1 MWYIFLDYY
10 SGDVGGVCSNENEVI
25 RSEEECSN
33 AVSKLD
39 FEVSRTDYWRGS
51 RNHDIPSGC
60 SIRDPKLGR
69 TDEKQLHMESSETG
83 VGTGRSD
90 LIPICK
96 LGSYIGS
103 LFISM
108 I

>member
-25 RSEEECSN
+25 RSVKECSN

-39 FEVSRTDYWRGS
+39 FEVSVTNYWFGS
-51 RNHDIPSGC
+51 RPDIPSGC
-60 SIRDPKLGR
+60 SIRDPKSGIPG
-69 TDEKQLHMESSETG
+69 KKPHMNLKEAIG
-83 VGTGRSD
+83 VGTGRWD

-96 LGSYIGS
+96 LGSFIGTS
-103 LFISM
+103 FIL
-108 I
+108 II